1 MKTISIIGNKG
12 GQGRT
17 NVCAN
22 LAASLVLKG
31 KKVLCIDLDAQSN
44 LSSCLGIN
52 VPEELPLTIV
62 DFIERYIKQEE
73 IGDIR
78 EAIQHLHGIDL
89 IASTVRLND
98 FEFQLQSIMDGVY
111 AISTILDGLNE
122 YDYIL
127 IDCNSNTEGIYNI
140 AALAA
145 SDECILPTQAQ
156 FLSSNNIQITLS
168 IIQKVKRKINRSLKI
183 GGIVLTMAQQH
194 TNSTKNAIERVHTD
208 YSDYANIFDTI
219 IPFSVAVSDSNE
231 HGIPTVLYNP
241 SNKVSIAYKS
251 FAEEVINYGNR

>member
-17 NVCAN
+17 NICAN
-22 LAASLVLKG
+22 LAASLAQKG
-31 KKVLCIDLDAQSN
+31 KKVLCIDLDGQSN

-62 DFIERYIKQEE
+62 DFIERYINQKE
-73 IGDIR
+73 IGNIK

-98 FEFQLQSIMDGVY
+98 FEFQLQSSMDGVY
-111 AISTILDGLNE
+111 ALSEILNGIDG

-145 SDECILPTQAQ
+145 SDECLLPTQAQ
-156 FLSSNNIQITLS
+156 FLSSDNIQITLS
-168 IIQKVKRKINRSLKI
+168 IIQKVKRKINQSLKI
-183 GGIVLTMAQQH
+183 TGIVFTMAQQN
-194 TNSTKNAIERVHTD
+194 TNAGKNSIKRVIED
-208 YSDYANIFDTI
+208 YVDYAHIFKTI
-219 IPFSVAVSDSNE
+219 IPFSITVPDSNE
-231 HGIPTVLYNP
+231 HGVPTVLYNP
-241 SNKVSIAYKS
+241 SCKVSVAYKS
-251 FAEEVINYGNR
+251 FAEEVIDNGNR